1 MANDF
6 YLNALASTKIVP
18 SLRVHRA
25 PEPAFARNCCAGLW
39 LQHISALIADE
50 VDPIPRK
57 IAVTGGI

>member
-6 YLNALASTKIVP
+6 YLYAPVSTNIVP
-18 SLRVHRA
+18 SPMVHRA
-25 PEPAFARNCCAGLW
+25 PEPAFSRNCCVALW